1 MKNTGGNKSHA
12 AETSNSRQLS
22 AHPIAMMAKVDAA
35 KYDVAQYAMVALDD
49 TPVDIDEMQIDK
61 LYQSL

>member
-1 MKNTGGNKSHA
+1 MKNTCGNKSHA
-12 AETSNSRQLS
+12 PETPNNRQLS

-35 KYDVAQYAMVALDD
+35 KYGVAKYEMAELDH
-49 TPVDIDEMQIDK
+49 TAVDNDEMQIDK